1 MRLLLYSWSANN
13 EQILA
18 DNLIKSGFEV
28 IWFHKE
34 CKHYT
39 RDMELAMEM
48 IPFIHAQGTEAV
60 VSFNFFPIISMICS
74 TCQIPYY
81 AWVYDCPHF
90 TLYAKQITMPCN
102 HIGIFDRDMVRQ
114 LRSYGVSTVYHV
126 PLAVDAAYF
135 GKAVTQASRQEVERY
150 QCDISFVGSL
160 YTGEHNYYDVLF
172 PADQAK
178 RDGMITRETGRT
190 SAKAKMDAVI
200 NRQCFSY
207 RKNSLWQA
215 VTDGDIDF
223 SVLQVRMEEQ
233 GLMLGEDY
241 FAKPEDILLAAVL
254 EKKITVEERRILLAE
269 IGKRFTCKG
278 CKRYQSDNRGAVRNE
293 SDSDSGN
300 GKGNSNSN
308 SNDKGNDNSS
318 GNGGDFSGDWVERRS
333 CIEDECDFR
342 MYTGSDT
349 GELPELNPYHHGT
362 VDYHTQM
369 PLVFAGSKINL
380 NISLRSIHSGIPL
393 RVLDIMACG
402 GFVLSNWQPEIAE
415 NFEEGVEIVTF
426 DSLDDCLH
434 KIEYYLTHEEER
446 KRIARNGCRKVQE
459 RFSYQ
464 IGLEKLFK

>member
-1 MRLLLYSWSANN
+1 MRLLLYSWNANN

-48 IPFIHAQGTEAV
+48 IPFIHAQGAEAV
-60 VSFNFFPIISMICS
+60 VSFNYFPIISMICS

-114 LRSYGVSTVYHV
+114 LKGYGVSTVYHV

-135 GKAVTQASRQEVERY
+135 SKAVTQASRQEAERY

-160 YTGEHNYYDVLF
+160 YTGEHNYYDALF

-178 RDGMITRETGRT
+178 SDGIITQEISRT
-190 SAKAKMDAVI
+190 YAKVKMDAVI

-207 RKNSLWQA
+207 QKHYLRQA

-223 SVLQVRMEEQ
+223 SALQVRMEEQ

-241 FAKPEDILLAAVL
+241 FAEPEDILLAAVL

-278 CKRYQSDNRGAVRNE
+278 GKRYQSDDRGAVRNE
-293 SDSDSGN
+293 SDSGN
-300 GKGNSNSN
+300 
-308 SNDKGNDNSS
+308 GNDNSS
-318 GNGGDFSGDWVERRS
+318 GNGGDFSGDRVERRS
-333 CIEDECDFR
+333 CIADAYDFR

-349 GELPELNPYHHGT
+349 EELPELNPYNYGT
-362 VDYHTQM
+362 VDYHTKM

-393 RVLDIMACG
+393 RVLDIMASG
-402 GFVLSNWQPEIAE
+402 GFVLSNWQPEITE
-415 NFEEGVEIVTF
+415 NFEEGGEIVTF